1 MFQDVIAAGCRENC
15 IHVSVKAFYL
25 DFSGFFSMPPIIP
38 SFVQELKMFE
48 ATLLTAKDVA
58 QILRISKAL
67 AYRLVTDGQLP
78 AVKFG
83 RTVRVRQEDL
93 QAFVTRNLICKDE
106 SSNRV
111 I

>member
-1 MFQDVIAAGCRENC
+1 
-15 IHVSVKAFYL
+15 L